1 MYKLNGKNL
10 SLARLIPRGKDADK
24 RLKYLHVNNK
34 GVTAV
39 SPELVARVTLPD
51 GVAQPQQSVIYPQE
65 SLDSIPM
72 GARAPESNELVT
84 LTGDKPAFTGPHY
97 LVPMVDK
104 CFPEPTETTATFT
117 CNGELLRKLLT
128 VACEVCNDSNKT
140 LRLRIV
146 DNGKALRV
154 DTYRQPG
161 EQEFCGVIKP
171 IEYDGDYIPGEIPS
185 GTPKVEKKPQQ
196 TGLLLKTSAGRKIRG
211 EGE

>member
-1 MYKLNGKNL
+1 MYTVNGKCL
-10 SLARLIPRGKDADK
+10 SVARLIPRGKDAEN
-24 RLKYLHVNNK
+24 RLKYLHVNSK

-39 SPELVARVTLPD
+39 SPEVVARVSLPE
-51 GVAQPQQSVIYPQE
+51 GVKQPQQSVIYPQAA
-65 SLDSIPM
+65 LGNIDRP
-72 GARAPESNELVT
+72 APESDELVT
-84 LTGDKPAFTGPHY
+84 LTGDQPAFTGPHY

-104 CFPEPTETTATFT
+104 CFPEPVDTTATFT
-117 CNGELLRKLLT
+117 CNGELLRKMLT

-140 LRLRIV
+140 LRLRIC
-146 DNGKALRV
+146 DNGKALRI

-171 IEYDGDYIPGEIPS
+171 MEYDGDYIPGEIPS
-185 GTPKVEKKPQQ
+185 GVKKVEKKPQQ